1 MSLFVVLARW
11 DAGTWTHHEELHQGL
26 RHVPYVHSFSLVCL
40 DAILRWGS
48 MLFPFSA
55 HLSQVGSLYSDLTH
69 WHMPLKLSDHP
80 ISNLME
86 DTLNLDGT
94 TDGGCETVDPIDADD
109 KYGKCPTTDTAPWH
123 FSCHSHVIHQLKW
136 AQIPCTAPLRFEA
149 TTDCASFYAPSAE
162 VSMEML
168 AIIVGSTGGVIACC
182 AVLGIMLVRHVQPFG
197 CHDVND
203 AIQGLQAFGF
213 GSMLQISLD
222 ADNSCRQLLVQSSYF
237 IEYSTVNVR
246 LNTSVYST
254 TMNH

>member
-1 MSLFVVLARW
+1 
-11 DAGTWTHHEELHQGL
+11 
-26 RHVPYVHSFSLVCL
+26 
-40 DAILRWGS
+40 
-48 MLFPFSA
+48 
-55 HLSQVGSLYSDLTH
+55 
-69 WHMPLKLSDHP
+69 
-80 ISNLME
+80 
-86 DTLNLDGT
+86 
-94 TDGGCETVDPIDADD
+94 
-109 KYGKCPTTDTAPWH
+109 
-123 FSCHSHVIHQLKW
+123 
-136 AQIPCTAPLRFEA
+136 
-149 TTDCASFYAPSAE
+149 
-162 VSMEML
+162 MEML